1 MKKTM
6 LKSAFMGILLM
17 AATNANA
24 QINLSNLGKVVS
36 SELSSVISN
45 KNNATKE
52 SLVGTWNYSEPA
64 VSFESNNLLKQAG
77 GKIASNAIEKKLSSQ
92 FQKAGIMPGN
102 FQVKF
107 AEDGTFT
114 TYKNGSATT
123 SGTYTLD
130 GQKIKLNYLEGTA
143 AVTGYAQIQDGN
155 LSITFDSSK
164 LLGVISK
171 ASKYAGSSTLSTIS
185 SLAGSYDGMRS
196 GMAFSKY
203 VAPAAT
209 TTTAATTSKS
219 TVTTKK
225 TATSSKKRSA
235 KKTVK
240 RTSKKK

>member
-1 MKKTM
+1 M
-6 LKSAFMGILLM
+6 
-17 AATNANA
+17 
-24 QINLSNLGKVVS
+24 
-36 SELSSVISN
+36 
-45 KNNATKE
+45 
-52 SLVGTWNYSEPA
+52 
-64 VSFESNNLLKQAG
+64 
-77 GKIASNAIEKKLSSQ
+77 
-92 FQKAGIMPGN
+92 
-102 FQVKF
+102 
-107 AEDGTFT
+107 
-114 TYKNGSATT
+114 
-123 SGTYTLD
+123 
-130 GQKIKLNYLEGTA
+130 
-143 AVTGYAQIQDGN
+143 
-155 LSITFDSSK
+155 
-164 LLGVISK
+164 LGVISK

>member
-52 SLVGTWNYSEPA
+52 SLVGTWSYSEPA

-92 FQKAGIMPGN
+92 FQKAGIMPGK

-114 TYKNGSATT
+114 TYKNGTATT

-130 GQKIKLNYLEGTA
+130 GQKIKLNYLQGTA

-209 TTTAATTSKS
+209 TTTAATTSSKS
-219 TVTTKK
+219 VTAKK
-225 TATSSKKRSA
+225 TTSSKKRSA